1 VAAAEIIERQRKIKR
16 DDMSTEFVVRFACNL
31 YKNGLINPSTPQPA
45 TLIIIVINSPEV
57 KASK

>member
-1 VAAAEIIERQRKIKR
+1 MAAAEIIERQRKIKR
-16 DDMSTEFVVRFACNL
+16 DDMSTSLL
-31 YKNGLINPSTPQPA
+31 YVLHAICVKMGCSTPQPA